1 MKLSKMPKEELELL
15 SYTKIAELYLK
26 ENKTQMNTADLFKE
40 VCNLLGLSD
49 SVYQNQIADFFQSL
63 TTSKEFILLNN
74 GKWDLK
80 INHSVKVDMDDIY
93 EDKLEDEEL
102 DDFEDEE
109 EENDEEVDKY
119 NSLDNEDDD
128 DFDTDDELNDLTI
141 VSEDELD
148 EE

>member
-1 MKLSKMPKEELELL
+1 MKLSKMSKDELELL

-40 VCNLLGLSD
+40 VCHLLELSD

-63 TTSKEFILLNN
+63 TTSKEFILLND

-93 EDKLEDEEL
+93 EDKLEEEEIDE
-102 DDFEDEE
+102 FVEE
-109 EENDEEVDKY
+109 EESDEEIDKY

-128 DFDTDDELNDLTI
+128 DFDTDDDLDDLTI
-141 VSEDELD
+141 VAEDDL
-148 EE
+148 EEE

>member
-40 VCNLLGLSD
+40 VCRLLGLSD

-109 EENDEEVDKY
+109 EGDEEVDKY

>member
-40 VCNLLGLSD
+40 VCRLLGLSD

-93 EDKLEDEEL
+93 EDKLENEEL
-102 DDFEDEE
+102 DDFEDE

>member
-109 EENDEEVDKY
+109 EESAEEVDKY

>member
-40 VCNLLGLSD
+40 VCNLIGLSD

>member
-40 VCNLLGLSD
+40 VCNLLGLSE

>member
-26 ENKTQMNTADLFKE
+26 ENKIQMNTADLFKE
-40 VCNLLGLSD
+40 VCRLLELPE

-93 EDKLEDEEL
+93 EDKLDDEEL

>member
-1 MKLSKMPKEELELL
+1 
-15 SYTKIAELYLK
+15 
-26 ENKTQMNTADLFKE
+26 MNTADLFKE

-93 EDKLEDEEL
+93 EDK
-102 DDFEDEE
+102 E

>member
-40 VCNLLGLSD
+40 VCNLLGLSE

-102 DDFEDEE
+102 DDFDDEE
-109 EENDEEVDKY
+109 EESDEEVDKY

>member
-40 VCNLLGLSD
+40 VCRLLGLSD

-74 GKWDLK
+74 SKWDLN
-80 INHSVKVDMDDIY
+80 INHTVKVDMDDID

>member
-1 MKLSKMPKEELELL
+1 MISK
-15 SYTKIAELYLK
+15 
-26 ENKTQMNTADLFKE
+26 
-40 VCNLLGLSD
+40 
-49 SVYQNQIADFFQSL
+49 
-63 TTSKEFILLNN
+63 
-74 GKWDLK
+74 
-80 INHSVKVDMDDIY
+80 
-93 EDKLEDEEL
+93 
-102 DDFEDEE
+102 E